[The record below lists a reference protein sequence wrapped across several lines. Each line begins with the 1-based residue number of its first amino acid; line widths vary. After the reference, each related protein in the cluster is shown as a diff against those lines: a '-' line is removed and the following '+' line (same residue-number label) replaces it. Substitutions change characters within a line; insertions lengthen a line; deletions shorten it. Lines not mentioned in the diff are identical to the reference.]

1 MCGVCVMMWSNIL
14 LFTIYFVCISIGVPS
29 MLWQSAAFAAL
40 ALTVPGAF
48 VIALVKA
55 GKV

>member
-1 MCGVCVMMWSNIL
+1 MIWSNVL
-14 LFTIYFVCISIGVPS
+14 LFIIYFVCISIGAPS

-55 GKV
+55 GKI